1 MEFCEDTPAR
11 NLNTGRNGVFGHGHR
26 EGEFSPG
33 SLSSSSASGSNQC
46 EQEHGNSP
54 GLTLPLQQVIR
65 RRLTV
70 KQRRPPAYP
79 KDSGKM
85 KGVKTAAEYK
95 GFAIAKPMT
104 KQEKKQLHNR
114 SQGLLMQ
121 ALVKEVGKDKI
132 RACQKWGKLRDRAR
146 VWWSRLNPDEK
157 REMMLKASKSVKR
170 GGQDEKAINF
180 VADGMD
186 VDGSRYRRCQN
197 RSAAERANRNCRYK
211 SKAVLVTYQ
220 SRKLVLA
227 ILDEWRGLSDSL
239 LVERLKED
247 GDILRL
253 IDIASKDVD
262 DMQTRIAAIEWSA
275 SLELCV
281 ETFNTEHECRL
292 HVHFVG
298 FRPEGF
304 RYTDGTRTSHLR
316 LHRLDIKP
324 SHIKGCIDPTSGRR
338 CKTTAALH
346 YYCQMPKKGLIA
358 SWTNHVAFKDFLV
371 SPRWIVSFVQ
381 RGKMTHEDAKKVTVF
396 SFLRGARRHTHIPKI
411 TLFHRYPFLTYFG
424 HVLFTKCTPC
434 LGSTTICREKGAKQR
449 GGRQTP
455 KRYTFPLF
463 PPESSKKHAKGSHR
477 ETLCCHF
484 FVVFPKEKGGRN

>member
-1 MEFCEDTPAR
+1 MECRRLEDKLTPQPKSSFDCDDGDNDFAEWMEFIEDTPAR
-11 NLNTGRNGVFGHGHR
+11 NLNTGRNAVFGHGDS
-26 EGEFSPG
+26 EGEYSPG

-65 RRLTV
+65 RRMMG
-70 KQRRPPAYP
+70 KQRPPPAHQKGRRP
-79 KDSGKM
+79 M
-85 KGVKTAAEYK
+85 TGVKTAAEDK

-104 KQEKKQLHNR
+104 KQAKKQLHNK
-114 SQGLLMQ
+114 SQRVLMQ

-132 RACQKWGKLRDRAR
+132 RACQQWGKLRDSAR
-146 VWWSRLNPDEK
+146 VYWSKLKPDEK

-170 GGQDEKAINF
+170 GGPDEKAMKF

-186 VDGSRYRRCQN
+186 VDESRYRRCQTG
-197 RSAAERANRNCRYK
+197 SAAERANRNCRFR
-211 SKAVLVTYQ
+211 SKAILVTYQ

-239 LVERLKED
+239 LVERLKKD

-253 IDIASKDVD
+253 IDIASKDVND
-262 DMQTRIAAIEWSA
+262 VQTGIAASEWSA

-281 ETFNTEHECRL
+281 ETFHTEHECRL
-292 HVHFVG
+292 HLHFVG
-298 FRPEGF
+298 VRPDGF
-304 RYTDGTRTSHLR
+304 RYTDGTRMPHLR
-316 LHRLDIKP
+316 LQRLDIKP
-324 SHIKGCIDPTSGRR
+324 SHVKGCIDPTSGKRS
-338 CKTTAALH
+338 KSTAPLH

-396 SFLRGARRHTHIPKI
+396 SFLGGARRHTHIPKI

-424 HVLFTKCTPC
+424 LSCTQNVLP
-434 LGSTTICREKGAKQR
+434 A
-449 GGRQTP
+449 
-455 KRYTFPLF
+455 
-463 PPESSKKHAKGSHR
+463 
-477 ETLCCHF
+477 
-484 FVVFPKEKGGRN
+484 